1 MKRATRPMG
10 RRWLTAT
17 LACGAVAL
25 TALLPISE
33 MKHAFAAGAGL
44 AASDQDA
51 PVMRRLTP
59 AQYKIV
65 IRDVFGPGIEIGG
78 RFEPWQRVGGLLEVG
93 TGKVSL
99 ASTGFEQY
107 DAIGRSIA
115 AQALDPQ
122 RRDLIMPCKPARET
136 APDDACARQFLQ
148 AVGEQLYRRPL
159 TDIELSTQVDLAN
172 EAGAKFKNFYSGL
185 ETSLASMFVQLQFLF
200 RQETV
205 APVKGV
211 PGRFDLDAYSKASRL
226 SFFLW
231 DASPDRRLLAAAASG
246 KLNTEKGLNEEVERL
261 LASPRVEDGM
271 RSFFSDMFGF
281 DSFDS
286 LSKDPTLYPN
296 FTRTVADDGREQTMR
311 TLVDLLLARNGDYR
325 DLYTTR
331 RTFLTPVLGSMYRV
345 PVTTNL
351 PNGFPE
357 TRWAAHEYPANDPRA
372 GILTQVSFVSL
383 HSHPGRTSPTLRGK
397 ALREMILCQ
406 KVPDPPGNV
415 SFTVVQDTS
424 NPLYKTAR
432 ERLTAHATE
441 AMCTGCHKITDPMG
455 LALENFDSDG
465 VFRTAENGAALDT
478 SGVLDGIQFTNAP
491 GLGKAVRDN
500 PATTRCLVNRMA
512 SYALG
517 RGPAQTEGDWMAAL
531 QKAFA
536 AKGYRVPDLMR
547 VIAASPEFY
556 QVSVSQSQ

>member
-1 MKRATRPMG
+1 MGVKKVAG
-10 RRWLTAT
+10 RRWVGAA
-17 LACGAVAL
+17 LACSAVAL
-25 TALLPISE
+25 TAVLSFANI
-33 MKHAFAAGAGL
+33 KTAGAAGAGL
-44 AASDQDA
+44 AVSDQDS

-59 AQYKIV
+59 NQYKRL

-78 RFEPWQRVGGLLEVG
+78 RFEPSQRVAGLVEVG

-99 ASTGFEQY
+99 ASAGFEQY

-115 AQALDPQ
+115 SQVLSPQ
-122 RRDLIMPCKPARET
+122 RRDLVLPCKPARES
-136 APDDACARQFLQ
+136 APDNACARQFLQ
-148 AVGEQLYRRPL
+148 VVGEQLYRRPL
-159 TDIELSTQVDLAN
+159 TDMELSTQVELAN
-172 EAGAKFKNFYSGL
+172 EAATKLKSFYTGL
-185 ETSLASMFVQLQFLF
+185 ELSMASMFVQLQFLF

-205 APVKGV
+205 APVKDV
-211 PGRFDLDAYSKASRL
+211 QGRFELDAYSKASRL

-231 DASPDRRLLAAAASG
+231 DAAPDRRLLAAAASG
-246 KLNTEKGLNEEVERL
+246 KLNTSAGVKEEVERL
-261 LASPRVEDGM
+261 LASPRLEDGV

-286 LSKDPTLYPN
+286 LAKDPTLYPN

-311 TLVDLLLARNGDYR
+311 TVVDLLLAKNGDYR
-325 DLYTTR
+325 DLFTTR
-331 RTFLTPVLGSMYRV
+331 RTFLTPILGSMYRV

-357 TRWAAHEYPANDPRA
+357 TVWTPYEYPANDPRG

-406 KVPDPPGNV
+406 RVPDPPGNV
-415 SFTVVQDTS
+415 NFTVVQDTS
-424 NPLYKTAR
+424 NPVYKTSR

-441 AMCTGCHKITDPMG
+441 AMCTGCHRITDPMG

-465 VFRTAENGAALDT
+465 VFRTTENGAAINT
-478 SGVLDGIQFTNAP
+478 SGVLDGVEFTNAP

-500 PATTRCLVNRMA
+500 PATTRCLVNRLT

-517 RGPAQTEGDWMAAL
+517 RGPAKAEDTWMESL
-531 QKAFA
+531 QAAFA

-547 VIAASPEFY
+547 SIVTSPEFY